1 MFNPKKN
8 IMEQELRM
16 LSVWL
21 KSADKYDFGY
31 DSTYS
36 GILEEKIAQSQQ
48 EVCHKIGEYIEEIL
62 EMKKKDTRD
71 CI

>member
-1 MFNPKKN
+1 
-8 IMEQELRM
+8 MEKELRK

-21 KSADKYDFGY
+21 KSADKYEFGY
-31 DSTYS
+31 DSTYD

-62 EMKKKDTRD
+62 EIKKKEDTRD